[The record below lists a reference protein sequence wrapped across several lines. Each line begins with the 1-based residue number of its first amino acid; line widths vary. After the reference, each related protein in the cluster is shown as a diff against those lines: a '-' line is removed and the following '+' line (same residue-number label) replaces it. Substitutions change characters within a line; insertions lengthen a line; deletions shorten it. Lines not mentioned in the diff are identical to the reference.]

1 MNSPNANRRARR
13 DFATTFTIAL
23 GLLLLSCHTKK
34 TVTEESM
41 TLQEWVQMNLDTH
54 DTLYLPWQLWS
65 PDTAPPL
72 PIIHN
77 RSATATA
84 HHQVDQRD
92 TTTKTT
98 SFQNNNS
105 STHFTTSWF
114 LGNVIVLI
122 LGLTFLVFFVA
133 VMRRL

>member
-1 MNSPNANRRARR
+1 MNYPNANTTARR
-13 DFATTFTIAL
+13 GFATTFTIAL
-23 GLLLLSCHTKK
+23 SLLVLSCHTKK

-41 TLQEWVQMNLDTH
+41 TLQEWLTMNLDTH

-77 RSATATA
+77 RSTAATA